1 MQVTIKNV
9 KEEVFR
15 EFKAESVRERLKIG
29 DSLTL
34 AMKLWLERS
43 RKKPR
48 MSILNLKPKDW
59 GKGTERLSEN
69 IDRAVY

>member
-43 RKKPR
+43 KKKPGI
-48 MSILNLKPKDW
+48 SILNLKPKDW
-59 GKGTERLSEN
+59 GRGTERLSEN